1 MRPCAGEVRGG
12 AVEEIDTSDWSVLD
26 SVTLSD
32 GVDSD
37 VSSDVELC

>member
-12 AVEEIDTSDWSVLD
+12 GVEEMDTSVWSVLG
-26 SVTLSD
+26 SVTLTD
-32 GVDSD
+32 VVDSN

>member
-12 AVEEIDTSDWSVLD
+12 GVEESDTSDWSVLG
-26 SVTLSD
+26 SVTLRD

-37 VSSDVELC
+37 VSSDVELS